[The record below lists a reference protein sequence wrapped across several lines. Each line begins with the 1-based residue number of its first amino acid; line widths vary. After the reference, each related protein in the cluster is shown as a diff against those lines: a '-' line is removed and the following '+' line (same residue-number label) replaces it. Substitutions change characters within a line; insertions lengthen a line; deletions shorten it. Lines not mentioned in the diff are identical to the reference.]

1 MMGEWK
7 ELTDE
12 SKRRWDDIATYWDDY
27 MGEESN
33 RWHRELVRPHT
44 EALLK
49 VEEGQRV
56 LDIACGNGNFSRRL
70 AELGVK
76 VTAIDY
82 SSKMIECAKSR
93 CSPYLDQIEFR
104 VVDATDEEALMAL
117 GDEDF
122 DHAVAN
128 MALMDIADI
137 TPLLKALNT
146 LLRRG
151 GTFVFSIPHPCF
163 QPPGARKVT
172 EVEDV
177 AGTIRTRH
185 SVQVQKYLQPEVFE
199 CLGIV
204 GQPVPH
210 FIFHRPISYYMNVCF
225 AHGFSLDGCLEPTF
239 TVERDATKFNW
250 SHLPPILLLRFRK
263 S

>member
-1 MMGEWK
+1 MSEWK
-7 ELTDE
+7 ELKEE
-12 SKRRWDDIATYWDDY
+12 SQKRWEEVAEFWDDY

-70 AELGVK
+70 AEQGAQ

-82 SSKMIECAKSR
+82 STKMIECAKVR
-93 CSPYLDQIEFR
+93 CSDYLYKIEFK
-104 VVDATDEEALMAL
+104 VVDATDEDALLAL
-117 GDEDF
+117 SEEPF
-122 DHAVAN
+122 DHAEAN

-137 TPLLKALNT
+137 TPLVRSLRS
-146 LLRRG
+146 LLRQG
-151 GTFVFSIPHPCF
+151 GCFTFSIPHPCF
-163 QPPGARKVT
+163 QPPSARRVT

-177 AGTIRTRH
+177 SGTVITRH
-185 SVQVQKYLQPEVFE
+185 SVQVHKYLHAEAFE

-210 FIFHRPISYYMNVCF
+210 FIFHRPVSYYMDVF
-225 AHGFSLDGCLEPTF
+225 FEHGFMLDGCIEPTF
-239 TVERDATKFNW
+239 SGVRDASQFNW
-250 SHLPPILLLRFRK
+250 AHLPPVLLLRFRRV
-263 S
+263 